1 MTTPFR
7 PLVLLI
13 VSAALLVAGCGSSS
27 DSDKDLTVA
36 KPASSS
42 DGETL
47 RVGVQKDGVRSILE
61 QSGQLKNVPYKI
73 TWSTFAFGPPLVEAA
88 GADKIDVA
96 GVGST
101 PPIFGAAA
109 DSDFRVVA
117 TIQYRNKTDD
127 NVLVPKG
134 SDITSPEQLKGKTI
148 AVAKGSSAHGLI
160 LKLLHRIDIKP
171 TDVKFSYLAPA
182 DALAA
187 FSSGKVDAWVTWH
200 PFIAQAKADGA
211 RTIAGGPPDEFGHS
225 FEIASSKA
233 VADPKRAAALKD
245 YIGRLKK
252 AFAWGAENPDKWAAA
267 WSEESG
273 LPLATTK
280 VAVRARLADIQPV
293 SAVVVKDQQ
302 ALADRLAEDK
312 VLPDEID
319 FSDIVTKGLAP
330 SSESTEAP

>member
-1 MTTPFR
+1 VKR
-7 PLVLLI
+7 LIPL
-13 VSAALLVAGCGSSS
+13 ALLLSALAAAGCGSSGS
-27 DSDKDLTVA
+27 SKDLTVA

-42 DGETL
+42 EGETL
-47 RVGVQKDGVRSILE
+47 RVGVQKDGIRSLLGLA
-61 QSGQLKNVPYKI
+61 GQLENPPYKI

-127 NVLVPKG
+127 NVLVPPG
-134 SDITSPEQLKGKTI
+134 SDIESPEDLRGKTI

-160 LKLLHRIDIKP
+160 LKLLNRIGLEP
-171 TDVKFSYLAPA
+171 TDVKFSFLAPA

-187 FSSGKVDAWVTWH
+187 FSTGKVDAWVTWH
-200 PFIAQAKADGA
+200 PYIAQAKADGA

-245 YIGRLKK
+245 YVARLKK
-252 AFAWGAENPDKWAAA
+252 AFAWGAQNPDKWAAA
-267 WSEESG
+267 WSKESG

-280 VAVRARLADIQPV
+280 VAVRARLADVVPV
-293 SAVVVKDQQ
+293 TAPVVEHQQ
-302 ALADRLAEDK
+302 ALADRLADDK
-312 VLPDEID
+312 VLPGKIE
-319 FSDIVTKGLAP
+319 FNDIVTKGLAP
-330 SSESTEAP
+330 GSTEAP